1 MNFCKWHTIEI
12 VRVNSCDTYKGFHET
27 NTNNNNNNNE
37 KALTVSAQI
46 SQDHMATAFHFLI
59 SNLGAARAPFP
70 PFVGYRNQKEMRNTL
85 S

>member
-1 MNFCKWHTIEI
+1 
-12 VRVNSCDTYKGFHET
+12 
-27 NTNNNNNNNE
+27 
-37 KALTVSAQI
+37 
-46 SQDHMATAFHFLI
+46 MATAFHFLI